1 MAKLV
6 YRAAVC
12 FRQRGLTGM
21 VNHIWLWM
29 ILSGVVAAV
38 VQGRVDLVTQAAL
51 TGAKE
56 AVAVCI
62 GLISILVFW
71 MGMMRIAQDAGL
83 LEKLARLLRP
93 AVRFLFPSV
102 PPDHPAMGY
111 ILSNISANMF
121 GLGNAA
127 TPMGI
132 KAMEELQK
140 LNPDPKTASP
150 AMCTLLALNTSGF
163 TLIPTTIIG
172 LRMKYGSADPAE
184 IIGSTLLAT
193 MISSLVA
200 ILLDRWFRSRYFRSR
215 AE

>member
-1 MAKLV
+1 
-6 YRAAVC
+6 
-12 FRQRGLTGM
+12 
-21 VNHIWLWM
+21 M
-29 ILSGVVAAV
+29 IASGVVAAAL
-38 VQGRVDLVTQAAL
+38 QGRLDLVTSAAL
-51 TGAKE
+51 KGAKE
-56 AVAVCI
+56 GVAVCI

-93 AVRFLFPSV
+93 LVRVLFPSV

-111 ILSNISANMF
+111 ILSNMTANLF

-140 LNPDPKTASP
+140 LNPNPKTASP

-163 TLIPTTIIG
+163 TLIPATIIG
-172 LRMKYGSADPAE
+172 IRMKYGSVDPTE
-184 IIGSTLLAT
+184 IIGTTLFAT
-193 MISSLVA
+193 GCATLTA
-200 ILLDRWFRSRYFRSR
+200 ILVDRLYRSQWEKRSGH
-215 AE
+215 

>member
-1 MAKLV
+1 
-6 YRAAVC
+6 
-12 FRQRGLTGM
+12 M

-29 ILSGVVAAV
+29 ILSGVVAAAA
-38 VQGRVDLVTQAAL
+38 QGRVDLVTRAAL
-51 TGAKE
+51 AGAKE

-62 GLISILVFW
+62 GLISVLVFW

-83 LEKLARLLRP
+83 LEKLARMLRP
-93 AVRFLFPSV
+93 VVRFLFPSV
-102 PPDHPAMGY
+102 PPNHPAMGY
-111 ILSNISANMF
+111 ILSNISANLF

-132 KAMEELQK
+132 KAMEELK
-140 LNPDPKTASP
+140 KMNPDSKTASP

-184 IIGSTLLAT
+184 IIGTTLLAT
-193 MISSLVA
+193 LCSTLVA
-200 ILLDRWFRSRYFRSR
+200 ILLDRWFRTRYFRGR